1 MRNSHIVFGVR
12 VKQQTKHFFVI
23 GFDLHVLIQ
32 LLSIKTKKKKGSRRI
47 NLYNIEMIQISTGL

>member
-32 LLSIKTKKKKGSRRI
+32 LLSIKTKKKEGKQK
-47 NLYNIEMIQISTGL
+47 NKFV